1 MFLRIYAGNDG
12 QSHFE
17 EMDIPSGP
25 AGRSP
30 VQAVKTISF
39 THQKPGTVI
48 DFHTVP
54 ERSYYITLSGAGE
67 VGIGNGEVRR
77 IGPGDITLCED
88 LTGQGHSMRIVS
100 KEPRVFARIVLA

>member
-1 MFLRIYAGNDG
+1 MFLRIYTGKDG

-17 EMDIPSGP
+17 ELKIPSGP
-25 AGRSP
+25 EGRSP
-30 VQAVKTISF
+30 LQIAKSISF
-39 THQKPGTVI
+39 HHQEPGRFI

-54 ERSYYITLSGAGE
+54 ERSYYITLSGQGE

-77 IGPGDITLCED
+77 INPGDMTLCED

-100 KEPRVFARIVLA
+100 KEPRIFARIVLA